1 MGGMTVGNRLAVV
14 RGAPLS
20 QPSKLGFTARL
31 AYFNQARPS
40 IDFDRKYGPKG
51 NISIK
56 GWFSGPIDLMSMLS
70 FGDECS
76 G

>member
-1 MGGMTVGNRLAVV
+1 MPHMNSSPGKTMGGMTVGNRLAVV

-40 IDFDRKYGPKG
+40 IDIDRKYGPKG
-51 NISIK
+51 NISMK
-56 GWFSGPIDLMSMLS
+56 RLVFWSN
-70 FGDECS
+70 
-76 G
+76 